1 MERQCRMANIHVLE
15 KQIAEL
21 IAAGE
26 VVDRPA
32 SVVKELVENS
42 IDAGASALTVEIQ
55 RGGVTFLR
63 VTDNGWGILREEVPV
78 AFLRHAT
85 SKINKQDDLDQIG
98 TLGFRGEAL
107 ASIAAVSEV
116 EIFTRTQEELAG
128 THYMISGGEE
138 QLLEEAGCAQGT
150 TFVVRN
156 LFYNTPARMKFL
168 KTDATE
174 SRAVAAVLDNIALS
188 HPEVS
193 VRFIRDGKEE
203 LHTPGDGKLKSAVY
217 SVFGKEFTSGLIS
230 VNYQLDGVKVYGFI
244 SKPAMARPNRSMQQ
258 FFINGRCVKSRT
270 AMVAL
275 EQAFKGA
282 LMVGKFPACILHL
295 ELSFQAVDVNV
306 HPSKL
311 EVRFLN
317 ERPIFDAIYHGV
329 KTALNQGDTPS
340 ILNFSSEKKKPDS
353 ATKTLETSVK
363 PSKLPPPKQEPIAS
377 QSVSAFNVP
386 SKPISHPDFA
396 PKKEK
401 IPLPSVYSDVSNHVH
416 SPAMLRDSVKPNHFP
431 NKSSLRSNNSTKT
444 SQNMDDN
451 SYLKEFKQNG
461 FLEKAEEI
469 LETEPSEVLAQ
480 AQFQSD
486 EIHLLGEAFGTY
498 ILVEQ
503 NQDELLFIDKHA
515 AHERMLYE
523 KLKEERQ
530 DFSAQLLL
538 EPVTVTLNKNEYA
551 SVLGAL
557 EIFAQAGFDLEDFGG
572 GTILVRSAPLFL
584 EKGDVAEA
592 VMEMAG
598 YLHSAKTDLTTEH
611 LDWLY
616 HNIACRAAIKAG
628 DDSNPQELVAL
639 ARRLREHPEIRYCPH
654 GRPVSIVMKRQDLE
668 KQFGRI

>member
-1 MERQCRMANIHVLE
+1 MAKIHVLD

-42 IDAGASALTVEIQ
+42 IDAGASAITVEIQ

-63 VTDNGWGILREEVPV
+63 VTDNGSGIVREEVPV

-85 SKINKQDDLDQIG
+85 SKINNQDDLNQIG

-116 EIFTRTQEELAG
+116 EIFTRTQAELAG

-174 SRAVAAVLDNIALS
+174 SRAVAAILDNIALS

-230 VNYQLDGVKVYGFI
+230 VNYQLNGVKVYGFI
-244 SKPAMARPNRSMQQ
+244 SKPAIARPNRSMQQ

-340 ILNFSSEKKKPDS
+340 ILTFSSEKKKMDPV
-353 ATKTLETSVK
+353 KKVLET
-363 PSKLPPPKQEPIAS
+363 PMEQTRLPLSKQEPIVS
-377 QSVSAFNVP
+377 QSILTSNT
-386 SKPISHPDFA
+386 SKKPISQPDFA
-396 PKKEK
+396 SNKER
-401 IPLPSVYSDVSNHVH
+401 IRLPSVYSHDSCHAN
-416 SPAMLRDSVKPNHFP
+416 SPTMLHDSVKCNSFTKKDFDGPKDFIEISCNTNEKLGLTE
-431 NKSSLRSNNSTKT
+431 NKPK
-444 SQNMDDN
+444 
-451 SYLKEFKQNG
+451 KI
-461 FLEKAEEI
+461 LETIDCAV
-469 LETEPSEVLAQ
+469 ETEPSEVLAQ
-480 AQFQSD
+480 AQPQSD

-523 KLKEERQ
+523 QLKEERQ
-530 DFSAQLLL
+530 DSSAQLLL
-538 EPVTVTLNKNEYA
+538 EPVTVTLNKQEYA
-551 SVLGAL
+551 CVLDAL
-557 EIFAQAGFDLEDFGG
+557 ELFAQAGFDLEDFGG
-572 GTILVRSAPLFL
+572 GTILVRGAPLFL

-616 HNIACRAAIKAG
+616 HNIACRAAMKAG
-628 DDSNPQELVAL
+628 DVSNPQELIAL